1 MGSYLRIAVILSVDP
16 SRSLKYYHGYADY
29 MQKIKHHG
37 LFQFQG
43 VHQSTNMFYSQNK
56 DITLKEIQYIQSGA
70 PLFKWEPYA
79 EAS

>member
-1 MGSYLRIAVILSVDP
+1 MGSYLRIVVILSLDP

-56 DITLKEIQYIQSGA
+56 NVTLKEIQYIQSGA
-70 PLFKWEPYA
+70 QLFK
-79 EAS
+79 